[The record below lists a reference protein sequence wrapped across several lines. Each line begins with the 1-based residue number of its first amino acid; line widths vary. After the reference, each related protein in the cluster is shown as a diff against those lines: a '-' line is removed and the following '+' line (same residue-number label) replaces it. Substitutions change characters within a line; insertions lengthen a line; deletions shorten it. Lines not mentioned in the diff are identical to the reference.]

1 MRSKSERMPFLD
13 HWEHMI
19 MRCNMRECVVDVFW
33 RAWKG
38 YVYVFERGVDTRGVR
53 WEKEK
58 AREMRERERERE
70 RDE

>member
-1 MRSKSERMPFLD
+1 
-13 HWEHMI
+13 MI

-38 YVYVFERGVDTRGVR
+38 YVYIFERGVDTRGVR

-58 AREMRERERERE
+58 AREMRERGRE